1 MTRSDSFCCNYCFN
15 PKRDRFHAFI
25 RQNGFESTD
34 VCPYCKRT
42 DGIKIDTAVLGAFI
56 KQGIDRAYDE
66 PGESSDNL
74 SVFEILNDRVILF
87 EWENHREH
95 DLTSELF
102 RDICDVDKKSF
113 KVKLESEGD
122 DEEQYRIWRNFEHD
136 CKYFNRFFDLTP
148 RGEGKTNRRTDM
160 LAKLYDTCIKN
171 LKEEIEPG
179 TELFRARVIDSK
191 LKRGR
196 DYNLDEVSIGPADKS
211 NSQSGRMNPEGI
223 SYFYVAEDEA
233 TALKEG
239 RLRANER
246 VLIGRFKTIRE
257 LTVIDWTKANIYEK
271 AVDIFSPKY
280 SPKMAVYQ
288 DFLRRFAIE
297 VGKPNE
303 TEKTIEYV
311 ATQLVAEY
319 VRGYGY
325 DGIKY
330 DSAVGNGYDVV
341 FFYGPEITP
350 ESGDFNVLPKY
361 TDIAELT
368 DVREYKI
375 KIEYFLEP

>member
-1 MTRSDSFCCNYCFN
+1 MSDFCCSNCFN

-25 RQNGFESTD
+25 RKHGFISDET
-34 VCPYCKRT
+34 CPYCKSAG
-42 DGIKIDTAVLGAFI
+42 GIKIDTAKLGTFI
-56 KQGIDRAYDE
+56 KEGIDRAYDDTRE
-66 PGESSDNL
+66 ENETSL

-95 DLTSELF
+95 DLTVKLF
-102 RDICDVDKKSF
+102 EGICDVDKKTYRL
-113 KVKLESEGD
+113 KLESEGD

-148 RGEGKTNRRTDM
+148 RGTGKANRRTDM
-160 LAKLYDTCIKN
+160 LQKLYESCLKN

-196 DYNLDEVSIGPADKS
+196 DYNLDEVSIGPADKN

-246 VLIGRFKTIRE
+246 VLIGRFKTLKK

-280 SPKMAVYQ
+280 SPQMAVYQ

-303 TEKTIEYV
+303 TAKPIEYV

-319 VRGYGY
+319 VRGYGF

-330 DSAVGNGYDVV
+330 DSAVGNGFDVV
-341 FFYGPEITP
+341 FFYGPEMMP
-350 ESGDFNVLPKY
+350 ESGDYNVLPEY
-361 TDIAELT
+361 TDIAQLT
-368 DVREYKI
+368 DVREFKI

>member
-1 MTRSDSFCCNYCFN
+1 MSDFCCSNCFN

-25 RQNGFESTD
+25 RKHGFISDET
-34 VCPYCKRT
+34 CPYCKSAG
-42 DGIKIDTAVLGAFI
+42 GIKIDTAKLGTFI
-56 KQGIDRAYDE
+56 KEGIDRAYDDTRE
-66 PGESSDNL
+66 ENETSL

-95 DLTSELF
+95 DLTEKLF
-102 RDICDVDKKSF
+102 EGICDVDKKTYRL
-113 KVKLESEGD
+113 KLESEGD

-148 RGEGKTNRRTDM
+148 RGTGKANRRTDM
-160 LAKLYDTCIKN
+160 LQKLYESCLKN

-196 DYNLDEVSIGPADKS
+196 DYNLDEVSIGPADKN

-246 VLIGRFKTIRE
+246 VLIGRFKTLKK

-280 SPKMAVYQ
+280 SPQMAVYQ

-303 TEKTIEYV
+303 TAKPIEYV

-319 VRGYGY
+319 VRGYGF

-330 DSAVGNGYDVV
+330 DSAVGNGFDVV
-341 FFYGPEITP
+341 FFYGPEMMP
-350 ESGDFNVLPKY
+350 ESGDYNVLPEY
-361 TDIAELT
+361 TDIAQLT
-368 DVREYKI
+368 DVREFKI

>member
-1 MTRSDSFCCNYCFN
+1 MDDFCCSNCFN
-15 PKRDRFHAFI
+15 PKRDRFHSFI
-25 RQNGFESTD
+25 REFGFASDEP
-34 VCPYCKRT
+34 CPYCKS
-42 DGIKIDTAVLGAFI
+42 DSGIKIDTDKLGIFI
-56 KQGIDRAYDE
+56 KMGIDRAYDDTKE
-66 PGESSDNL
+66 EGENHL
-74 SVFEILNDRVILF
+74 SLFDILNDRVILF

-95 DLTSELF
+95 DLTKKLF
-102 RDICDVDKKSF
+102 ENIGDVDKKTYRL
-113 KVKLESEGD
+113 KLESEGD

-136 CKYFNRFFDLTP
+136 CKYYNRFFDLTP
-148 RGEGKTNRRTDM
+148 RGEGKANRRTDM
-160 LAKLYDTCIKN
+160 LRKLYETCLKN

-179 TELFRARVIDSK
+179 TELYRARVIDSK
-191 LKRGR
+191 FKRGR
-196 DYNLDEVSIGPADKS
+196 DYDLDEASIGPADKT

-246 VLIGRFKTIRE
+246 VLIGRFKTIKE
-257 LTVIDWTKANIYEK
+257 LTVIDWTKANIYEN

-280 SPKMAVYQ
+280 NPEMAVYQ

-319 VRGYGY
+319 VRGYGF

-330 DSAVGNGYDVV
+330 DSAVGNGFDVV

-350 ESGDFNVLPKY
+350 ESGDYNVLPKY
-361 TDIAELT
+361 TEIAQLT
-368 DVREYKI
+368 DVREFKI

>member
-1 MTRSDSFCCNYCFN
+1 MSNFCCSDCFN
-15 PKRDRFHAFI
+15 PKRDTFHRFI
-25 RQNGFESTD
+25 RENGFESSEE
-34 VCPYCKRT
+34 CPYCKSEK
-42 DGIKIDTAVLGAFI
+42 GFKIDVDVLGEFI
-56 KQGIDRAYDE
+56 KKGIDRAYDDTGVE
-66 PGESSDNL
+66 DGSQL
-74 SVFEILNDRVILF
+74 SIFNILNDRVILF

-95 DLTSELF
+95 DLTAELF
-102 RDICDVDKKSF
+102 KKIADVDKKTY
-113 KVKLESEGD
+113 KLKLESEGD

-160 LAKLYDTCIKN
+160 LAKLYGTCLKN

-211 NSQSGRMNPEGI
+211 NSQAGRMNPEGI
-223 SYFYVAEDEA
+223 NYFYVAEDEA

-246 VLIGRFKTIRE
+246 VLIGRFKTITK

-280 SPKMAVYQ
+280 SPEMAVYQ

-303 TEKTIEYV
+303 TAKSIEYV

-319 VRGYGY
+319 VRGYGF

-330 DSAVGNGYDVV
+330 DSAVGNGFDVV
-341 FFYGPEITP
+341 FFYGPDFTP
-350 ESGDFNVLPKY
+350 ENGEYNVLPKY
-361 TDIAELT
+361 TDIAELI
-368 DVREYKI
+368 DVREFKI
-375 KIEYFLEP
+375 KIEYFLES

>member
-1 MTRSDSFCCNYCFN
+1 MMSNFCCSDCFN
-15 PKRDRFHAFI
+15 PKRDTFHRFI
-25 RQNGFESTD
+25 RENGFASYEK
-34 VCPYCKRT
+34 CPYCNSVK
-42 DGIKIDTAVLGAFI
+42 GYKIDTKMLGAFI
-56 KQGIDRAYDE
+56 KEGIDRAYDDTSE
-66 PGESSDNL
+66 EDRNNL
-74 SVFEILNDRVILF
+74 SVFNILNDRVILF

-95 DLTSELF
+95 DLTEELF
-102 RDICDVDKKSF
+102 RDICDVDKKTY
-113 KVKLESEGD
+113 KLKLESEGG

-148 RGEGKTNRRTDM
+148 RGEGNNNRRTDM
-160 LAKLYDTCIKN
+160 LAKLYDTCLKN

-196 DYNLDEVSIGPADKS
+196 DYNLDEASIGPADKT
-211 NSQSGRMNPEGI
+211 NSQAGRMNPEGI
-223 SYFYVAEDEA
+223 NYFYVAQDEA

-246 VLIGRFKTIRE
+246 VLIGRFKTVKK
-257 LTVIDWTKANIYEK
+257 LTVIDWTKVNIYEK

-280 SPKMAVYQ
+280 SPEMAVYQ

-303 TEKTIEYV
+303 TAKPIEYV

-319 VRGYGY
+319 VRGYGF

-330 DSAVGNGYDVV
+330 DSAVGDGFDVV

-350 ESGDFNVLPKY
+350 ESGDYNVLPKY
-361 TDIAELT
+361 TEIAELT
-368 DVREYKI
+368 DVREFKI
-375 KIEYFLEP
+375 KIEYFLES

>member
-1 MTRSDSFCCNYCFN
+1 MSDFCCSNCFN

-25 RQNGFESTD
+25 RKHGFISDET
-34 VCPYCKRT
+34 CPYCKSAG
-42 DGIKIDTAVLGAFI
+42 GIKIDTAKLGTFI
-56 KQGIDRAYDE
+56 KEGIDRAYDDTHE
-66 PGESSDNL
+66 ENETSL
-74 SVFEILNDRVILF
+74 SVFDILNDRVILF

-95 DLTSELF
+95 DLTEKLF
-102 RDICDVDKKSF
+102 EGICDVDKKTYRL
-113 KVKLESEGD
+113 KLESEGD

-148 RGEGKTNRRTDM
+148 RGTGKANRRTDM
-160 LAKLYDTCIKN
+160 LQKLYESCLKN

-196 DYNLDEVSIGPADKS
+196 DYNLDEVSIGPADKN

-246 VLIGRFKTIRE
+246 VLIGRFKTLKK

-280 SPKMAVYQ
+280 SPQMAVYQ

-303 TEKTIEYV
+303 TAKPIEYV

-319 VRGYGY
+319 VRGYGF

-330 DSAVGNGYDVV
+330 DSAVGNGFDVV
-341 FFYGPEITP
+341 FFYGPEMMP
-350 ESGDFNVLPKY
+350 ESGDYNVLPEY
-361 TDIAELT
+361 TDIAQLT
-368 DVREYKI
+368 DVREFKI

>member
-42 DGIKIDTAVLGAFI
+42 DGIKIDTAVLGSFI

>member
-1 MTRSDSFCCNYCFN
+1 MSGFCCSNCFN

-25 RQNGFESTD
+25 RKHGFISDET
-34 VCPYCKRT
+34 CPYCKSAG
-42 DGIKIDTAVLGAFI
+42 GIKIDTEKLGTFI
-56 KQGIDRAYDE
+56 KEGIDRAYDDTRE
-66 PGESSDNL
+66 ENETSL

-95 DLTSELF
+95 DLTEKLF
-102 RDICDVDKKSF
+102 EGICDVDKK
-113 KVKLESEGD
+113 KYRLKLESEGD

-148 RGEGKTNRRTDM
+148 RGTGKANRRTDM
-160 LAKLYDTCIKN
+160 LQKLYESCLKN

-196 DYNLDEVSIGPADKS
+196 DYNLDEVSIGPADKN

-233 TALKEG
+233 AALKEG

-246 VLIGRFKTIRE
+246 VLIGRFKTLKK

-280 SPKMAVYQ
+280 SPQMAVYQ

-303 TEKTIEYV
+303 TAKPIEYV

-319 VRGYGY
+319 VRGYGF

-330 DSAVGNGYDVV
+330 DSAVGNGFDVV
-341 FFYGPEITP
+341 FFYGPEMMP
-350 ESGDFNVLPKY
+350 ESGDYNVLPEY
-361 TDIAELT
+361 TDIAQLT
-368 DVREYKI
+368 DVREFKI

>member
-42 DGIKIDTAVLGAFI
+42 DGIKIDTAVLGTFI

-148 RGEGKTNRRTDM
+148 RGAGKTNRRTDM

>member
-1 MTRSDSFCCNYCFN
+1 MRSFCCSDCFN
-15 PKRDRFHAFI
+15 PKRDTFHRFI
-25 RQNGFESTD
+25 RQQGYESSEE
-34 VCPYCKRT
+34 CPYCKSAA
-42 DGIKIDTAVLGAFI
+42 GFKIDTDVLGDFI
-56 KQGIDRAYDE
+56 KEGIDRAYDNI
-66 PGESSDNL
+66 GRESENDL
-74 SVFEILNDRVILF
+74 SLFEILNDRVILF

-95 DLTSELF
+95 DLTEALLARF
-102 RDICDVDKKSF
+102 CDVDKKLYRL
-113 KVKLESEGD
+113 KLESEGD
-122 DEEQYRIWRNFEHD
+122 DEEQYRIWQNFEHD
-136 CKYFNRFFDLTP
+136 CKYYNRFFDLTP
-148 RGEGKTNRRTDM
+148 RGSGNTNRRTDM
-160 LAKLYDTCIKN
+160 LEKLYESCLKN

-239 RLRANER
+239 RLRAKER
-246 VLIGRFKTIRE
+246 VLIGRFKTLKK
-257 LTVIDWTKANIYEK
+257 LTVIDWTKVNIYEK

-280 SPKMAVYQ
+280 SPSMAVYQ

-303 TEKTIEYV
+303 TAKPIEYV

-319 VRGYGY
+319 VRGHGF

-330 DSAVGNGYDVV
+330 DSAVGDGFDVV

-361 TDIAELT
+361 TDIARLI
-368 DVREYKI
+368 DVREFKI
-375 KIEYFLEP
+375 KIEYYLEP

>member
-1 MTRSDSFCCNYCFN
+1 MTRSDSFCCNFCFN

-25 RQNGFESTD
+25 RQNGFKSTD

-330 DSAVGNGYDVV
+330 DSAGGNGVYDLL
-341 FFYGPEITP
+341 F
-350 ESGDFNVLPKY
+350 K
-361 TDIAELT
+361 
-368 DVREYKI
+368 
-375 KIEYFLEP
+375 

>member
-1 MTRSDSFCCNYCFN
+1 MSDFCCSNCFN

-25 RQNGFESTD
+25 RKHGFISDET
-34 VCPYCKRT
+34 CPYCKSAG
-42 DGIKIDTAVLGAFI
+42 GIKIDTAKLGTFI
-56 KQGIDRAYDE
+56 KDGIDRAYDDTRE
-66 PGESSDNL
+66 ENETSL

-95 DLTSELF
+95 DLTEKLF
-102 RDICDVDKKSF
+102 EGICDIDKKTYRL
-113 KVKLESEGD
+113 KLESEGD

-148 RGEGKTNRRTDM
+148 RGTGKANRRTDM
-160 LAKLYDTCIKN
+160 LQKLYESCLKN

-196 DYNLDEVSIGPADKS
+196 DYNLDEVSIGPADKN

-246 VLIGRFKTIRE
+246 VLIGRFKTLKK

-280 SPKMAVYQ
+280 SPQMAVYQ

-303 TEKTIEYV
+303 TAKPIEYV

-319 VRGYGY
+319 VRGYGF

-330 DSAVGNGYDVV
+330 DSAVGNGFDVV
-341 FFYGPEITP
+341 FFYGPEMMP
-350 ESGDFNVLPKY
+350 ESGDYNVLPEY
-361 TDIAELT
+361 TDIAQLT
-368 DVREYKI
+368 DVREFKI

>member
-1 MTRSDSFCCNYCFN
+1 MSDFCCSNCFN

-25 RQNGFESTD
+25 RKHGFISDET
-34 VCPYCKRT
+34 CPYCKSAG
-42 DGIKIDTAVLGAFI
+42 GIKIDTAKLGAFI
-56 KQGIDRAYDE
+56 KEGIDRAYDDTRE
-66 PGESSDNL
+66 ENETSL
-74 SVFEILNDRVILF
+74 SVFDILNDRVILF

-95 DLTSELF
+95 DLTEKLF
-102 RDICDVDKKSF
+102 EGICDVDKKTYRL
-113 KVKLESEGD
+113 KLESEGD

-148 RGEGKTNRRTDM
+148 RGTGKANRRTDM
-160 LAKLYDTCIKN
+160 LQKLYESCLKN

-196 DYNLDEVSIGPADKS
+196 DYNLDEVSIGPADKN

-246 VLIGRFKTIRE
+246 VLIGRFKTLKK

-280 SPKMAVYQ
+280 SPQMAVYQ

-303 TEKTIEYV
+303 TAKPIEYV

-319 VRGYGY
+319 VRGYGF

-330 DSAVGNGYDVV
+330 DSAVGNGFDVV
-341 FFYGPEITP
+341 FFYGPEMMP
-350 ESGDFNVLPKY
+350 ESGDYNVLPKY
-361 TDIAELT
+361 TDIAQLT
-368 DVREYKI
+368 DVREFKI

>member
-1 MTRSDSFCCNYCFN
+1 MDFCCSDCFN
-15 PKRDRFHAFI
+15 PKRDTFHRFI
-25 RQNGFESTD
+25 KENGFESGEA
-34 VCPYCKRT
+34 CPYCKST
-42 DGIKIDTAVLGAFI
+42 KGIKIDVSILGGFI
-56 KQGIDRAYDE
+56 KTGIDRAYDDTGVE
-66 PGESSDNL
+66 NENNL
-74 SVFEILNDRVILF
+74 SIFGILNDRVILF

-95 DLTSELF
+95 DLTEMLF
-102 RDICDVDKKSF
+102 KDIADVDRRRYKL
-113 KVKLESEGD
+113 KLESTGD

-136 CKYFNRFFDLTP
+136 CKYYNRFFDLTP
-148 RGEGKTNRRTDM
+148 RGEGRNNRRTDM
-160 LAKLYDTCIKN
+160 LAKVYDTCLKN
-171 LKEEIEPG
+171 LKEEIGTG

-191 LKRGR
+191 FKRGR
-196 DYNLDEVSIGPADKS
+196 DYDLDEVSIGPADKT
-211 NSQSGRMNPEGI
+211 NSQAGRMNPEGI
-223 SYFYVAEDEA
+223 NYFYVAEDEA

-246 VLIGRFKTIRE
+246 VLIGRFKTIKK
-257 LTVIDWTKANIYEK
+257 LTVIDWTKVNIYEK

-303 TEKTIEYV
+303 TEKPIEYV

-319 VRGYGY
+319 VRGYGF

-330 DSAVGNGYDVV
+330 DSAVGDGFDVV
-341 FFYGPEITP
+341 FFYGPDTTP

-361 TDIAELT
+361 TDIAELI
-368 DVREYKI
+368 DVREFKI
-375 KIEYFLEP
+375 KIEYFLET

>member
-1 MTRSDSFCCNYCFN
+1 M
-15 PKRDRFHAFI
+15 
-25 RQNGFESTD
+25 
-34 VCPYCKRT
+34 
-42 DGIKIDTAVLGAFI
+42 
-56 KQGIDRAYDE
+56 
-66 PGESSDNL
+66 
-74 SVFEILNDRVILF
+74 NDRVILF

-95 DLTSELF
+95 DLTAKLF
-102 RDICDVDKKSF
+102 EKICDVDKK
-113 KVKLESEGD
+113 VYRLKLESEGD

-136 CKYFNRFFDLTP
+136 CKYYNRFFDLTP
-148 RGEGKTNRRTDM
+148 RGSGKTNRRTDM
-160 LAKLYDTCIKN
+160 LAKVYDTCLKN

-191 LKRGR
+191 FKRGR
-196 DYNLDEVSIGPADKS
+196 DYDLDEASIGPADKL
-211 NSQSGRMNPEGI
+211 NSQAGRMNPEGI
-223 SYFYVAEDEA
+223 NYFYVAEDEA

-246 VLIGRFKTIRE
+246 VLIGRFKTIKK
-257 LTVIDWTKANIYEK
+257 LTVIDWTKVNIYEK
-271 AVDIFSPKY
+271 AVDIFSEKY

-303 TEKTIEYV
+303 TAKPIEYV

-319 VRGYGY
+319 VRGYGF

-330 DSAVGNGYDVV
+330 DSAVGNGFDVV
-341 FFYGPEITP
+341 FFYGPETTP
-350 ESGDFNVLPKY
+350 ESGDYNVLPNY
-361 TDIAELT
+361 TEIAELT
-368 DVREYKI
+368 DVREFKI

>member
-1 MTRSDSFCCNYCFN
+1 MTNICCSNCFN
-15 PKRDRFHAFI
+15 PKRDSFHRFIKQHGVI
-25 RQNGFESTD
+25 KND
-34 VCPYCKRT
+34 LCPYCKST
-42 DGIKIDTAVLGAFI
+42 DGIKIDAKVLGGFI
-56 KQGIDRAYDE
+56 KTGIDRAYDE
-66 PGESSDNL
+66 CEEGEDRL

-87 EWENHREH
+87 EWENHEERKLTH
-95 DLTSELF
+95 DLFEGTQDE
-102 RDICDVDKKSF
+102 DIDARRYCL
-113 KVKLESEGD
+113 KLESIGD

-148 RGEGKTNRRTDM
+148 RGEGNSNKRTEM
-160 LAKLYDTCIKN
+160 LEKIYESCLKN

-191 LKRGR
+191 FKRGR
-196 DYNLDEVSIGPADKS
+196 DYDLDEVSIGPADKS
-211 NSQSGRMNPEGI
+211 NSQAGRMNPEGI
-223 SYFYVAEDEA
+223 NYFYVAEDEA

-246 VLIGRFKTIRE
+246 VLIGRFNTIKK

-280 SPKMAVYQ
+280 SPSMAVYQ

-303 TEKTIEYV
+303 TAKNIEYV

-319 VRGYGY
+319 VRGHGF

-330 DSAVGNGYDVV
+330 DSAVGNGFDVV
-341 FFYGPEITP
+341 FFYGPEI
-350 ESGDFNVLPKY
+350 EKENKDFNTIPDY
-361 TDIAELT
+361 TDIAKLT
-368 DVREYKI
+368 DVREFKI

>member
-1 MTRSDSFCCNYCFN
+1 MEDFCCSNCFN

-25 RQNGFESTD
+25 REFGFASDET
-34 VCPYCKRT
+34 CPYCKS
-42 DGIKIDTAVLGAFI
+42 DSGKKIDTDKLGIFI
-56 KQGIDRAYDE
+56 KMGIDRAYDDTKE
-66 PGESSDNL
+66 EGENHL
-74 SVFEILNDRVILF
+74 SLFDILNDRVILF

-95 DLTSELF
+95 DLTKKLF
-102 RDICDVDKKSF
+102 ENIGDVDKKTYRL
-113 KVKLESEGD
+113 KLESEGD

-136 CKYFNRFFDLTP
+136 CKYYNRFFDLTP
-148 RGEGKTNRRTDM
+148 RGEGKANRRTDM
-160 LAKLYDTCIKN
+160 LRKLYETCLKN

-179 TELFRARVIDSK
+179 TELYRARVIDSK
-191 LKRGR
+191 FKRGR
-196 DYNLDEVSIGPADKS
+196 DYDLDEASIGPADKT

-246 VLIGRFKTIRE
+246 VLIGRFKTIKE
-257 LTVIDWTKANIYEK
+257 LTVIDWTKANIYEN

-280 SPKMAVYQ
+280 NPEMAVYQ

-319 VRGYGY
+319 VRGYGF

-330 DSAVGNGYDVV
+330 DSSVGNGFDVV

-350 ESGDFNVLPKY
+350 ESGDYNVLPKY
-361 TDIAELT
+361 TDIAQLT
-368 DVREYKI
+368 DVREFKI

>member
-1 MTRSDSFCCNYCFN
+1 MTRSDSFCCNFCFN

-319 VRGYGY
+319 VRGYGF

>member
-1 MTRSDSFCCNYCFN
+1 MSKFCCSDCFN

-25 RQNGFESTD
+25 RTNGFTSDEMCPFCKST
-34 VCPYCKRT
+34 KGT
-42 DGIKIDTAVLGAFI
+42 KIDINRLGTFI
-56 KQGIDRAYDE
+56 KEGIDRAYDDTHE
-66 PGESSDNL
+66 ENENSL

-95 DLTSELF
+95 DLTAELF
-102 RDICDVDKKSF
+102 EGICDVDRKTYRI
-113 KVKLESEGD
+113 KLESEGD

-136 CKYFNRFFDLTP
+136 CKYYNRFFDLTP
-148 RGEGKTNRRTDM
+148 RGAGKSNRRTDM
-160 LAKLYDTCIKN
+160 LHKLYESCLKN

-246 VLIGRFKTIRE
+246 VLIGRFKTLKK
-257 LTVIDWTKANIYEK
+257 LTVIDWTKVNIYEN

-280 SPKMAVYQ
+280 SPQMAVYQ

-303 TEKTIEYV
+303 TAKPIEYV
-311 ATQLVAEY
+311 ATQMVAEY
-319 VRGYGY
+319 VRGYGF

-330 DSAVGNGYDVV
+330 DSAVGDGYDVV
-341 FFYGPEITP
+341 FFYGPDITP
-350 ESGDFNVLPKY
+350 ESGDYNVLPAY
-361 TDIAELT
+361 TDIAQLT
-368 DVREYKI
+368 DVREFKI

>member
-42 DGIKIDTAVLGAFI
+42 DGIKIDTAVLGSFI

-102 RDICDVDKKSF
+102 RYICDVDKKSF

-303 TEKTIEYV
+303 TEKAIEYV

>member
-1 MTRSDSFCCNYCFN
+1 MEKVCCSNCFN
-15 PKRDRFHAFI
+15 PKRDSFHSFI
-25 RQNGFESTD
+25 RQNGFESD
-34 VCPYCKRT
+34 ELCPYCKTRHGFKIKT
-42 DGIKIDTAVLGAFI
+42 DILGEFI
-56 KQGIDRAYDE
+56 GQGINRAYDE
-66 PGESSDNL
+66 VTNGTFST
-74 SVFEILNDRVILF
+74 FEILNDRVFLF
-87 EWENHREH
+87 EWENHEERELTK
-95 DLTSELF
+95 DLF
-102 RDICDVDKKSF
+102 PGQDIYTKKYDI
-113 KVKLESEGD
+113 KLEDMEG
-122 DEEQYRIWRNFEHD
+122 EPEQQYRIWQNFEHD

-148 RGEGKTNRRTDM
+148 KGNRRTDM
-160 LAKLYDTCIKN
+160 LEKLYESCLKN
-171 LKEEIEPG
+171 LKEEIDPG

-196 DYNLDEVSIGPADKS
+196 DYDLDKVSIGPADRI
-211 NSQSGRMNPEGI
+211 NSQAGRMNPEGI

-246 VLIGRFKTIRE
+246 VLIGRFTTLKP

-280 SPKMAVYQ
+280 SPLMAVYQ

-303 TEKTIEYV
+303 TAKNIEYV

-319 VRGYGY
+319 VRGHGF

-330 DSAVGNGYDVV
+330 DSAVGNGFDVV
-341 FFYGPEITP
+341 FFYGPEIKA
-350 ESGDFNVLPKY
+350 ENADFNTLPSY
-361 TDIAELT
+361 TDIAKLV
-368 DVREYKI
+368 DVREFKI

>member
-1 MTRSDSFCCNYCFN
+1 MTRSDSFCCNFCFN

>member
-1 MTRSDSFCCNYCFN
+1 MSDFCCSNCFN

-25 RQNGFESTD
+25 RKHGFISDET
-34 VCPYCKRT
+34 CPYCKSAG
-42 DGIKIDTAVLGAFI
+42 GIKIDTAKLGTFI
-56 KQGIDRAYDE
+56 KEGIDRAYDDTRE
-66 PGESSDNL
+66 ENETSL
-74 SVFEILNDRVILF
+74 SVFDILNDRVILF

-95 DLTSELF
+95 DLTEKLF
-102 RDICDVDKKSF
+102 EGICDVDKKTYRL
-113 KVKLESEGD
+113 KLESEGD

-148 RGEGKTNRRTDM
+148 RGTGKANRRTDM
-160 LAKLYDTCIKN
+160 LQKLYESCLKN

-196 DYNLDEVSIGPADKS
+196 DYNLDEVSIGPADKN

-246 VLIGRFKTIRE
+246 VLIGRFKTLKK

-280 SPKMAVYQ
+280 SPQMAVYQ

-303 TEKTIEYV
+303 TAKPIEYV

-319 VRGYGY
+319 VRGYGF

-330 DSAVGNGYDVV
+330 DSAVGNGFDVV
-341 FFYGPEITP
+341 FFYGPEMMP
-350 ESGDFNVLPKY
+350 ESGDYNVLPEY
-361 TDIAELT
+361 TDIAQLT
-368 DVREYKI
+368 DVREFKI

>member
-1 MTRSDSFCCNYCFN
+1 MSICCSDCFN
-15 PKRDRFHAFI
+15 PKRDTFHRFI
-25 RQNGFESTD
+25 RENGFASD
-34 VCPYCKRT
+34 AVCPYCKSSKGFKMDT
-42 DGIKIDTAVLGAFI
+42 GILGPFI
-56 KQGIDRAYDE
+56 KAGIDRAYDALE
-66 PGESSDNL
+66 EDVNNL

-87 EWENHREH
+87 EWANHKERE
-95 DLTSELF
+95 LTQALF
-102 RDICDVDKKSF
+102 EGTADSDIVSKRYKL
-113 KVKLESEGD
+113 KLESEGD
-122 DEEQYRIWRNFEHD
+122 DEEQYRIWQNFEHD

-148 RGEGKTNRRTDM
+148 RGEGSSNRRTDM
-160 LAKLYDTCIKN
+160 LEKLYESCLKN

-179 TELFRARVIDSK
+179 ALLFRARVIDSK
-191 LKRGR
+191 FKRGR
-196 DYNLDEVSIGPADKS
+196 DYDLDEASIGPADKS
-211 NSQSGRMNPEGI
+211 NSQAGRMNPEGI
-223 SYFYVAEDEA
+223 SYFYVAEDEE

-246 VLIGRFKTIRE
+246 VLIGRFNTLKK

-280 SPKMAVYQ
+280 SPSMAVYQ

-303 TEKTIEYV
+303 TAKTIEYV

-319 VRGYGY
+319 VRGHGF

-341 FFYGPEITP
+341 FFYGPEL
-350 ESGDFNVLPKY
+350 EKENRKFNTIPYY
-361 TDIAELT
+361 TDIAKLI
-368 DVREYKI
+368 DVREFKI